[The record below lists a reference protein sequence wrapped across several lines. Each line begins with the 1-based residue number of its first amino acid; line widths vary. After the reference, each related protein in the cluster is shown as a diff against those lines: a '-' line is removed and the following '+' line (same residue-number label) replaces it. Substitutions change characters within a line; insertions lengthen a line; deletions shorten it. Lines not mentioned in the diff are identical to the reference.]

1 MYVTYFSN
9 LEHFKSWQSHTNYQ
23 NQLKLHILKKILT
36 LKKKKKPDELN
47 PENPEHTVVVLRNI
61 RHLACRTFVP
71 ETGGL
76 RCLVDNFVHLQIKVY
91 YQHFR
96 NVRNTKHT
104 QDNYMFIGMNQ
115 SV

>member
-1 MYVTYFSN
+1 MSPIFQTWNISKVGNPIPIIKISLSYIF
-9 LEHFKSWQSHTNYQ
+9 
-23 NQLKLHILKKILT
+23 LKKILT

-104 QDNYMFIGMNQ
+104 QHNYMFIGMNQ